1 MKKRNLISIVLLLV
15 LLLGILPI
23 SSLALDEPALNSKKI
38 LLIDTAS
45 ERTLIDRM
53 ADARAEPASLTKIM
67 TALVVLDAVDR
78 GTVSLDQN
86 ITASAAVLS
95 DMVEDGSTSNIVPG
109 ETMSIRN
116 LLYCILL
123 ESANEGC
130 NMLAEGLSGSV
141 QAFVNEMNSKATAI
155 GCLDTNF
162 KNPHGLSE
170 EDHYTTPRDMYLIT
184 REALKNELFRQICNT
199 AKYTVPATNVSG
211 PRELSNSNGL
221 INSESKYFPG
231 NFYEFAAGVKTGYTS
246 KAGYC
251 LISTASRENI
261 NLMAIV
267 MGGEARDNNGAV
279 VYDNF
284 TDTRKLY
291 DWVFNNFSYVE
302 ILSSAELLKEV
313 DVELAAEG
321 EKLVLRPQ
329 TGLTALLPSDTDLSV
344 FTFDK
349 QIRIFAYDKGETLR
363 APISAG
369 EILGEVTLYREGVS
383 YGTVPLV
390 SSAGVELSKI
400 EYIKAALGGAL
411 DLFWVKVI
419 LVVLILVLLAYFV
432 IVIRYRIMHKRYLN
446 EVRRERQR
454 REELRRRTESM
465 RRDDFGDIRYNEKNK
480 RGRPSRSG
488 RSPQRPRPPGSR
500 RPPEGR
506 TRRRPPEDNNYR

>member
-1 MKKRNLISIVLLLV
+1 MKKKSPKSLISIVLLLV
-15 LLLGILPI
+15 LLIGVLPI
-23 SSLALDEPALNSKKI
+23 SSLALDEPALNCKKI
-38 LLIDTAS
+38 LLIDTES

-53 ADARAEPASLTKIM
+53 ADGRAEPASLTKIM
-67 TALVVLDAVDR
+67 TALVVLDAVER

-86 ITASAAVLS
+86 VTASGEILK

-130 NMLAEGLSGSV
+130 NMLAEAVSGTV
-141 QAFVNEMNSKATAI
+141 QAFVNEMNSKATAL
-155 GCLDTNF
+155 GCLDTSF
-162 KNPHGLSE
+162 KNPHGLPAE
-170 EDHYTTPRDMYLIT
+170 GHYTTPRDMYLIT

-221 INSESKYFPG
+221 INSESKYYPG

-246 KAGYC
+246 TAGYC
-251 LISTASRENI
+251 LISTASRETV

-267 MGGEARDNNGAV
+267 MGGQARDNNGAV
-279 VYDNF
+279 VFDNF

-291 DWVFNNFSYVE
+291 DWVFNNFSYIE
-302 ILSSAELLKEV
+302 ILSSSELLKEV
-313 DVELAAEG
+313 EVELAAEG

-329 TGLTALLPSDTDLSV
+329 TGLKALLPTDTDLSV

-349 QIRIFAYDKGETLR
+349 HIRIFAIEKGEKLK

-369 EILGEVTLYREGVS
+369 EVLGEVTLYRDGIS

-390 SSAGVELSKI
+390 SNAGVELSKI

-411 DLFWVKVI
+411 DLIWVKII
-419 LVVLILVLLAYFV
+419 LAVLLLAILAYVVL
-432 IVIRYRIMHKRYLN
+432 VIRYRIMHRRYLN
-446 EVRRERQR
+446 AVRRERQR

-465 RRDDFGDIRYNEKNK
+465 RRDDTGRIRYDERNT
-480 RGRPSRSG
+480 RGRPPNRG
-488 RSPQRPRPPGSR
+488 RQPEQRP
-500 RPPEGR
+500 
-506 TRRRPPEDNNYR
+506 RRRPPNDNNYK

>member
-1 MKKRNLISIVLLLV
+1 MKKKSLKSLISIVLLLV
-15 LLLGILPI
+15 LLLGALPI
-23 SSLALDEPALNSKKI
+23 SSLALDEPALNCKKV
-38 LLIDTAS
+38 LLIDTDS

-53 ADARAEPASLTKIM
+53 ADGRAEPASLTKIM
-67 TALVVLDAVDR
+67 TAIVVLDAVDR

-86 ITASAAVLS
+86 VTASGTILK

-130 NMLAEGLSGSV
+130 NMLAEAVSGSV

-155 GCLDTNF
+155 GCLDTSF
-162 KNPHGLSE
+162 KNPHGLPAE
-170 EDHYTTPRDMYLIT
+170 GHYTTPRDMYLIT

-221 INSESKYFPG
+221 INSESKYYPG
-231 NFYEFAAGVKTGYTS
+231 NFYEFAAGIKTGYTS
-246 KAGYC
+246 TAGYC

-267 MGGEARDNNGAV
+267 MGGQARDNNGAV
-279 VYDNF
+279 VFDNF

-291 DWVFNNFSYVE
+291 DWVFNNFSYIE

-313 DVELAAEG
+313 EVELAADG

-329 TGLTALLPSDTDLSV
+329 TGLKALLPTDTDLSV

-349 QIRIFAYDKGETLR
+349 HIRIFALENGEKLK

-369 EILGEVTLYREGVS
+369 EILGEVTLYREGIS

-390 SSAGVELSKI
+390 SNAGVELSKI

-411 DLFWVKVI
+411 DLIWVKII
-419 LVVLILVLLAYFV
+419 LAALLLAILAYVV
-432 IVIRYRIMHKRYLN
+432 IVIRYRIMHRRYLN
-446 EVRRERQR
+446 AVRRERQR

-465 RRDDFGDIRYNEKNK
+465 RRDDTGRIRYDERNT
-480 RGRPSRSG
+480 RGRPPNRG
-488 RSPQRPRPPGSR
+488 RHPEQRP
-500 RPPEGR
+500 
-506 TRRRPPEDNNYR
+506 RRRPPNDNNYR